1 MVEPNHLPEP
11 NAPRPEPAPPADP
24 PGAPEVRDGPAP
36 TGELLH
42 SEVRYDRSDAS
53 FWWVFGVV
61 VAGAIV
67 LGVFT
72 YVIHRFFHDYAAYQA
87 EIKKSPYTL
96 APEPATSLPPE
107 PRLEQL
113 NRLEEVRRSDVYI
126 REESKEKVLA
136 SYGPAGSGYVHIP
149 IDRAMD
155 RLAGK
160 LPVRDQQPS
169 EEQARRQNGL
179 VDAGA
184 SNSGRMFRGKE
195 P

>member
-1 MVEPNHLPEP
+1 MVEPNSLPEP
-11 NAPRPEPAPPADP
+11 TPPPPDLAPPP
-24 PGAPEVRDGPAP
+24 EQPGAPEVRDSHVPP
-36 TGELLH
+36 GELLH
-42 SEVRYDRSDAS
+42 SDVRYDRSDAS

-61 VAGAIV
+61 LAGAIA

-113 NRLEEVRRSDVYI
+113 NRLDEVRRSDVYI
-126 REESKEKVLA
+126 REESREKILA

-160 LPVRDQQPS
+160 LPVREQHPS

-184 SNSGRMFRGKE
+184 SNSGRMFRGKA